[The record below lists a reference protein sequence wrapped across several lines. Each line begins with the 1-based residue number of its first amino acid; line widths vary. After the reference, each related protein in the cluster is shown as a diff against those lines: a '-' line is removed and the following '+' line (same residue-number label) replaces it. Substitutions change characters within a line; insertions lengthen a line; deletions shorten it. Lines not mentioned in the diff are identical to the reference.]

1 MMNKM
6 EIALSLDELKK
17 RTSKKYLTT
26 KVLLKKDAPEYS
38 ALKDGDKAALKHL
51 VKAAAVL
58 EEAFLKMDDPRN
70 LAFRDFLNSQIK
82 NGTDG
87 EKTKA
92 RLALK
97 LFKAQK
103 GINAVDREANK
114 FSLLK
119 NASELPGKGLYP
131 QDLSKEEFHKILAE
145 MLDHG
150 KADEVAKIL
159 NQRSVVIRNGAEL
172 KALDYTEAFAK
183 EFASAAVQLK
193 KAAETSTNKD
203 FSEFLLLQADAL
215 TANDPMK
222 DAYADKKWAS
232 LQDTPLEF
240 TITRESYADEMTET
254 VYENKELSQA
264 LKAHNITPIS
274 KDMLGI
280 RVGIV
285 NRQGT
290 EQLLKI
296 QKYLPELAKLMP
308 FSGKYEQTISASKDA
323 PKQTMVDVDLVTVK
337 GDTGAYRAGITLAEN
352 LPNDDKLSLTIGGGR
367 RNVYHRQ
374 IRAVSDLKEQQKML
388 DAVLAKDLHQFY
400 LNEADHWFTIGHEN
414 GHSLGPNKNTD
425 ILGKYKSIIEE
436 NKADMVS
443 LAMLD
448 KLVSLGMYSAL
459 QKKQIITTFMVRNIL
474 KAKPNFSQAHRVR
487 TVMQMYHFIK
497 EGAVSVK
504 DSVLHIDYDKVIP
517 AARKMLEM
525 IVDIQ
530 ISNSFE
536 KGEKYVLEYFH
547 WTDELEALAAKMRKV
562 NKSLNGTV
570 KEPLANSL
578 LR

>member
-1 MMNKM
+1 MNNMK
-6 EIALSLDELKK
+6 IALSLDELKK
-17 RTSKKYLTT
+17 RTSKTYLTT
-26 KVLLKKDAPEYS
+26 KVLLKKDAPEYN
-38 ALKDGDKAALKHL
+38 ALKDGDKAALKQL
-51 VKAAAVL
+51 VKAAAIL

-70 LAFRDFLNSQIK
+70 LEFRAFLKQQIK
-82 NGTDG
+82 EGTPE
-87 EKTKA
+87 EKIKA
-92 RLALK
+92 KLALK
-97 LFKAQK
+97 LFNAQK

-114 FSLLK
+114 FSLL
-119 NASELPGKGLYP
+119 AGAAELPGKGLYP
-131 QDLSKEEFHKILAE
+131 ADLTKEEFHKILAQ
-145 MLDHG
+145 MLEQG
-150 KADEVAKIL
+150 KTDEVAKIL
-159 NQRSVVIRNGAEL
+159 NQRSVIVRSGNGL
-172 KALDYTEAFAK
+172 KALDYTQAFEK
-183 EFASAAVQLK
+183 EFKLAAAHLK

-203 FSEFLLLQADAL
+203 FSEFLLLQAEAL
-215 TANDPMK
+215 TAADPMK

-254 VYENKELSQA
+254 VYENKQLSEK
-264 LKAHNITPIS
+264 LKENGITPIS

-285 NRQGT
+285 NKQGT
-290 EQLLKI
+290 AQLLEI
-296 QKYLPELAKLMP
+296 QKFLPELAKLMP
-308 FSGKYEQTISASKDA
+308 FADKYEQTISASKAA

-374 IRAVSDLKEQQKML
+374 IRAVSDKKELQKTL
-388 DAVLAKDLHQFY
+388 DAVLAKELHKFY

-414 GHSLGPNKNTD
+414 GHSLGPNSGTD

-443 LAMLD
+443 LSMLD
-448 KLVSLGMYSAL
+448 ALVKLGMYDET
-459 QKKQIITTFMVRNIL
+459 QKKQIITTFMVSSIL
-474 KAKPNFSQAHRVR
+474 KAKPNMSQAHRVR
-487 TVMQMYHFIK
+487 TVMQMNHFIN
-497 EGAVSVK
+497 EGAISLE
-504 DSVLHIDYDKVIP
+504 DSKIHIDYDKVVP
-517 AARKMLEM
+517 AARKMLEK
-525 IVDIQ
+525 IIDVQ

-536 KGEKYVLEYFH
+536 KGEKYVLEYFN
-547 WTDELEALAAKMRKV
+547 WTDDLEALAAKMRKV

-570 KEPLANSL
+570 KEELANFL

>member
-1 MMNKM
+1 
-6 EIALSLDELKK
+6 
-17 RTSKKYLTT
+17 
-26 KVLLKKDAPEYS
+26 
-38 ALKDGDKAALKHL
+38 
-51 VKAAAVL
+51 
-58 EEAFLKMDDPRN
+58 MDDPRN
-70 LAFRDFLNSQIK
+70 LDFRAFLKQQIK
-82 NGTDG
+82 EGSSE

-92 RLALK
+92 KLAQK
-97 LFKAQK
+97 LFNAQK

-131 QDLSKEEFHKILAE
+131 QDLSKEEFHKILAK
-145 MLDHG
+145 MLEQG

-159 NQRSVVIRNGAEL
+159 NQRSIVIRNGNEL

-183 EFASAAVQLK
+183 EFSLAAAQLK
-193 KAAETSTNKD
+193 KAAENSTNKD

-215 TANDPMK
+215 KANDPMK

-254 VYENKELSQA
+254 VYENQKLSEA
-264 LKAHNITPIS
+264 LKACNITPIS

-296 QKYLPELAKLMP
+296 QKFLPDLAKLMP
-308 FSGKYEQTISASKDA
+308 FSDRYEQTISVDKNET
-323 PKQTMVDVDLVTVK
+323 KQTMVDVDLVTVK

-374 IRAVSDLKEQQKML
+374 IRAVSDKKQLQKTL
-388 DAVLAKDLHQFY
+388 DAVLAKELHKFY

-414 GHSLGPNKNTD
+414 GHSLGPNSGTD
-425 ILGKYKSIIEE
+425 VLGKYKSIIEE

-443 LAMLD
+443 LSMLD
-448 KLVSLGMYSAL
+448 ALVKLGMYDET
-459 QKKQIITTFMVRNIL
+459 QKKQIITTFMVGSIL
-474 KAKPNFSQAHRVR
+474 KAKPNMSQAHRVR
-487 TVMQMYHFIK
+487 TVMQMNHFIK
-497 EGAVSVK
+497 EGAVSLK
-504 DSVLHIDYDKVIP
+504 DSKIHIDYDKVVP
-517 AARKMLEM
+517 AARKMLEK
-525 IVDIQ
+525 IIDVQ

-536 KGEKYVLEYFH
+536 KGEKYVLEYFN

-570 KEPLANSL
+570 KEELANFL

>member
-1 MMNKM
+1 MNKM
-6 EIALSLDELKK
+6 KIALSLDELKK

-26 KVLLKKDAPEYS
+26 KVLLKKDAPEFS
-38 ALKDGDKAALKHL
+38 ALKDGDKTALKHL
-51 VKAAAVL
+51 VKAASIL

-70 LAFRDFLNSQIK
+70 LDFRAFLKQQIK
-82 NGTDG
+82 EGSSE

-92 RLALK
+92 RLAQK
-97 LFKAQK
+97 LFNAQK

-131 QDLSKEEFHKILAE
+131 QDLSKEEFHKILAK
-145 MLDHG
+145 MLEQG
-150 KADEVAKIL
+150 KTDEVAKIL
-159 NQRSVVIRNGAEL
+159 NQRSIVIRNGNEL

-183 EFASAAVQLK
+183 EFALAAAQLK
-193 KAAETSTNKD
+193 KAAENSTNKD

-215 TANDPMK
+215 KANDPMK

-254 VYENKELSQA
+254 VYENQKLSEA
-264 LKAHNITPIS
+264 LKACNITPIS

-296 QKYLPELAKLMP
+296 QKFLPDLAKLMP
-308 FSGKYEQTISASKDA
+308 FCDKYEQTISVDKNET
-323 PKQTMVDVDLVTVK
+323 KQTMVDVDLVTVK

-374 IRAVSDLKEQQKML
+374 IRAVSDEKQLKKTL
-388 DAVLAKDLHQFY
+388 DAVLDKNLHKFY

-414 GHSLGPNKNTD
+414 GHSLGPNKQTD
-425 ILGKYKSIIEE
+425 VLGKYKSIIEE

-443 LAMLD
+443 VSMLD
-448 KLVSLGMYSAL
+448 PLVKLGMYDEM
-459 QKKQIITTFMVRNIL
+459 QKKQIITTFMVSNIL
-474 KAKPNFSQAHRVR
+474 KAKPNLSQAHRVR

-504 DSVLHIDYDKVIP
+504 DAVLHIDYDKVIP

-525 IVDIQ
+525 IIDIQ

-536 KGEKYVLEYFH
+536 KGEKYVQEYFN
-547 WTDELEALAAKMRKV
+547 WTDDLEALAAKMRKV

-578 LR
+578 MR

>member
-1 MMNKM
+1 MNKM

-26 KVLLKKDAPEYS
+26 KVLLKKDAPEFS
-38 ALKDGDKAALKHL
+38 ALKDGDKTALKHL
-51 VKAAAVL
+51 VKAASIL

-70 LAFRDFLNSQIK
+70 LAFRDFLNSRIK
-82 NGTDG
+82 NGTPE

-92 RLALK
+92 RLAQK
-97 LFKAQK
+97 LFKAHK

-114 FSLLK
+114 FSLLAG
-119 NASELPGKGLYP
+119 ASELPGKGLYP
-131 QDLSKEEFHKILAE
+131 QDLSKEEFHKILAK
-145 MLDHG
+145 MLEQG
-150 KADEVAKIL
+150 KTEEVAKIL
-159 NQRSVVIRNGAEL
+159 NQRSVVIRNGNEL

-183 EFASAAVQLK
+183 EFALAAAQLK

-203 FSEFLLLQADAL
+203 FSEFLLLQAEAL
-215 TANDPMK
+215 KANDPMK

-254 VYENKELSQA
+254 VYENQKLSEA
-264 LKAHNITPIS
+264 LKACNITPIS
-274 KDMLGI
+274 KDMFGI

-296 QKYLPELAKLMP
+296 QKFLPELAKLMP
-308 FSGKYEQTISASKDA
+308 FSDKYEQTISASKAA

-388 DAVLAKDLHQFY
+388 DAVLAKDQHQFY

-425 ILGKYKSIIEE
+425 VLGKYKSIIEE

-443 LAMLD
+443 VSMLD
-448 KLVSLGMYSAL
+448 KLVSLGMYDET

-474 KAKPNFSQAHRVR
+474 KAKPNLSQAHRVR

-504 DSVLHIDYDKVIP
+504 DSVLHIDYEKVIP
-517 AARKMLEM
+517 AARKMLGM
-525 IVDIQ
+525 IIDIQ

-547 WTDELEALAAKMRKV
+547 WTDELDALAAKMRKV

>member
-1 MMNKM
+1 MNKM

-26 KVLLKKDAPEYS
+26 KVLLKKDAPEFS
-38 ALKDGDKAALKHL
+38 ALKDGDKTALKHL
-51 VKAAAVL
+51 VKAASIL

-70 LAFRDFLNSQIK
+70 LAFRDFLNSRIK
-82 NGTDG
+82 NGTPE

-92 RLALK
+92 RLAQK

-114 FSLLK
+114 FSLLAG
-119 NASELPGKGLYP
+119 ASELPGKGLYP
-131 QDLSKEEFHKILAE
+131 QDLSKEEFHKILAK
-145 MLDHG
+145 MLEQG
-150 KADEVAKIL
+150 KTEEVAKIL
-159 NQRSVVIRNGAEL
+159 NQRSVVIRNGNEL

-183 EFASAAVQLK
+183 EFALAAAQLK

-203 FSEFLLLQADAL
+203 FSEFLLLQAEAL
-215 TANDPMK
+215 KANDPMK

-254 VYENKELSQA
+254 VYENQKLSEA
-264 LKAHNITPIS
+264 LKACNITPIS

-296 QKYLPELAKLMP
+296 QKFLPELAKLMP
-308 FSGKYEQTISASKDA
+308 FSDKYEQTISASKAA

-425 ILGKYKSIIEE
+425 VLGKYKSIIEE

-443 LAMLD
+443 VSMLD
-448 KLVSLGMYSAL
+448 KLVSLGMYDEM

-474 KAKPNFSQAHRVR
+474 KAKPNLSQAHRVR

-525 IVDIQ
+525 IIDIQ

-547 WTDELEALAAKMRKV
+547 WTDELDALAAKMRKV

>member
-1 MMNKM
+1 MNKM

-26 KVLLKKDAPEYS
+26 KVLLKKDAPEFS
-38 ALKDGDKAALKHL
+38 ALKDGDKTALKHL
-51 VKAAAVL
+51 VKAASIL

-70 LAFRDFLNSQIK
+70 LDFRAFLKQQIK
-82 NGTDG
+82 EGSSE

-92 RLALK
+92 RLAQK
-97 LFKAQK
+97 LFNAQK

-131 QDLSKEEFHKILAE
+131 QDLSKEEFHKILAK
-145 MLDHG
+145 MLEQG
-150 KADEVAKIL
+150 KTDEVAKIL
-159 NQRSVVIRNGAEL
+159 NQRSIVIRNGNEL

-183 EFASAAVQLK
+183 EFSLAAAQLK

-215 TANDPMK
+215 KANDPMK

-254 VYENKELSQA
+254 VYENQKLSEA
-264 LKAHNITPIS
+264 LKACNITPIS

-296 QKYLPELAKLMP
+296 QKFLPDLAKLMP
-308 FSGKYEQTISASKDA
+308 FSDRYEQTISVDRNET
-323 PKQTMVDVDLVTVK
+323 KQTMVDVDLVTVK

-374 IRAVSDLKEQQKML
+374 IRAVSDEKQLKKTL
-388 DAVLAKDLHQFY
+388 DAVLDKNLHKFY

-414 GHSLGPNKNTD
+414 GHSLGPNKQTD
-425 ILGKYKSIIEE
+425 VLGKYKSIIEE

-443 LAMLD
+443 VSMLD
-448 KLVSLGMYSAL
+448 TLVKLGMYDEM
-459 QKKQIITTFMVRNIL
+459 QKKQIITTFMVSNIL
-474 KAKPNFSQAHRVR
+474 KAKPNLSQAHRVR

-504 DSVLHIDYDKVIP
+504 DAVLHIDYDKVIP

-525 IVDIQ
+525 IIDIQ

-536 KGEKYVLEYFH
+536 KGEKYVQEYFN
-547 WTDELEALAAKMRKV
+547 WTDDLEALAAKMRKV

>member
-1 MMNKM
+1 MNNMK
-6 EIALSLDELKK
+6 IALSLDELKK
-17 RTSKKYLTT
+17 RTSKTYLTT
-26 KVLLKKDAPEYS
+26 KVLLKKDAPEYN
-38 ALKDGDKAALKHL
+38 ALKDGDKAALKQL
-51 VKAAAVL
+51 VKAAAIL

-70 LAFRDFLNSQIK
+70 LEFHAFLKQQIK
-82 NGTDG
+82 EGTPE

-92 RLALK
+92 KLALK
-97 LFKAQK
+97 LFNAQK

-114 FSLLK
+114 FSLL
-119 NASELPGKGLYP
+119 AGAAELPGKGLYP
-131 QDLSKEEFHKILAE
+131 ADLTKEEFHKILAQ
-145 MLDHG
+145 MLEQG
-150 KADEVAKIL
+150 KTDEVAKIL
-159 NQRSVVIRNGAEL
+159 NQRSVIIRNGNEL

-183 EFASAAVQLK
+183 EFKLAAAHLK

-203 FSEFLLLQADAL
+203 FSEFLLLQAEAL
-215 TANDPMK
+215 TAADPMK

-254 VYENKELSQA
+254 VYENKQLSEK
-264 LKAHNITPIS
+264 LKENGITPIS

-285 NRQGT
+285 NKQGT
-290 EQLLKI
+290 AQLLEI
-296 QKYLPELAKLMP
+296 QKFLPELAKLMP
-308 FSGKYEQTISASKDA
+308 FADKYEQTISASKAA

-374 IRAVSDLKEQQKML
+374 IRAVSDKKELQKTL
-388 DAVLAKDLHQFY
+388 DAVLAKELHKFY

-414 GHSLGPNKNTD
+414 GHSLGPNSGTD

-443 LAMLD
+443 LSMLD
-448 KLVSLGMYSAL
+448 ALVKLGMYSET
-459 QKKQIITTFMVRNIL
+459 QKKQIITTFMVSSIL
-474 KAKPNFSQAHRVR
+474 KAKPNMSQAHRVR
-487 TVMQMYHFIK
+487 TVMQLNHFIN
-497 EGAVSVK
+497 EGAISLK
-504 DSVLHIDYDKVIP
+504 DSKIHIDYDKVVP
-517 AARKMLEM
+517 AARKMLEK
-525 IVDIQ
+525 IIDVQ

-536 KGEKYVLEYFH
+536 KGEKYVFEYFN

-562 NKSLNGTV
+562 NKSLNGTL
-570 KEPLANSL
+570 KEELANFL

>member
-1 MMNKM
+1 
-6 EIALSLDELKK
+6 
-17 RTSKKYLTT
+17 
-26 KVLLKKDAPEYS
+26 
-38 ALKDGDKAALKHL
+38 
-51 VKAAAVL
+51 
-58 EEAFLKMDDPRN
+58 
-70 LAFRDFLNSQIK
+70 
-82 NGTDG
+82 
-87 EKTKA
+87 
-92 RLALK
+92 
-97 LFKAQK
+97 
-103 GINAVDREANK
+103 
-114 FSLLK
+114 
-119 NASELPGKGLYP
+119 
-131 QDLSKEEFHKILAE
+131 
-145 MLDHG
+145 MLGHG

-215 TANDPMK
+215 TLNDPMK
-222 DAYADKKWAS
+222 DAYTDKKWAS

-254 VYENKELSQA
+254 VYENQKLSEA

-285 NRQGT
+285 NRHGT

-308 FSGKYEQTISASKDA
+308 FRDKYEQTISASKDA

-388 DAVLAKDLHQFY
+388 DAVLAKELHQFY

>member
-1 MMNKM
+1 MNKM

-26 KVLLKKDAPEYS
+26 KVLLKKDAPEFS
-38 ALKDGDKAALKHL
+38 ALKDGDKTALKHL
-51 VKAAAVL
+51 VKAASIL

-70 LAFRDFLNSQIK
+70 LDFRAFLKQQIK
-82 NGTDG
+82 EGSSE

-92 RLALK
+92 RLAQK
-97 LFKAQK
+97 LFNAQK

-131 QDLSKEEFHKILAE
+131 QDLSKEEFHKILAK
-145 MLDHG
+145 MLEQG
-150 KADEVAKIL
+150 KTDEVAKIL
-159 NQRSVVIRNGAEL
+159 NQRSVVIRNGNEL

-183 EFASAAVQLK
+183 EFSLAAAQLK

-203 FSEFLLLQADAL
+203 FSEFLLLQAEAL
-215 TANDPMK
+215 KENDPMK

-254 VYENKELSQA
+254 VYENQKLSEA
-264 LKAHNITPIS
+264 LKACNITPIS

-296 QKYLPELAKLMP
+296 QKFLPDLAKLMP
-308 FSGKYEQTISASKDA
+308 FSDRYEQTISVDKNET
-323 PKQTMVDVDLVTVK
+323 KQTMVDVDLVTVK

-374 IRAVSDLKEQQKML
+374 IRAVSDEKQLKKTL
-388 DAVLAKDLHQFY
+388 DAVLDKNLHKFY

-414 GHSLGPNKNTD
+414 GHSLGPNKQTD
-425 ILGKYKSIIEE
+425 VLGKYKSIIEE

-443 LAMLD
+443 VSMLD
-448 KLVSLGMYSAL
+448 PLVKLGMYNEM
-459 QKKQIITTFMVRNIL
+459 QKKQIITTFMVSNIL
-474 KAKPNFSQAHRVR
+474 KAKPNLSQAHRVR

-525 IVDIQ
+525 IIDIQ

-536 KGEKYVLEYFH
+536 KGEKYVQEYFN

>member
-38 ALKDGDKAALKHL
+38 VLKDGDKAALKHL

-70 LAFRDFLNSQIK
+70 LAFRDFLNSRIK
-82 NGTDG
+82 NGTPE

-119 NASELPGKGLYP
+119 NASELSGKGLYP

-145 MLDHG
+145 MLGHG

-159 NQRSVVIRNGAEL
+159 NQRSVVIRNGTEL

-183 EFASAAVQLK
+183 EFAAAAVQLK

-215 TANDPMK
+215 TINDPMK
-222 DAYADKKWAS
+222 DAYTDKKWAS

-264 LKAHNITPIS
+264 LKDHNITPIS

-308 FSGKYEQTISASKDA
+308 FCGKYEQTISASKDA

-448 KLVSLGMYSAL
+448 KLVSLGMYSTL

-497 EGAVSVK
+497 EGAVSVR
-504 DSVLHIDYDKVIP
+504 DFVLHIDYDKVIP

-547 WTDELEALAAKMRKV
+547 WTDVLEALAAKMRKV